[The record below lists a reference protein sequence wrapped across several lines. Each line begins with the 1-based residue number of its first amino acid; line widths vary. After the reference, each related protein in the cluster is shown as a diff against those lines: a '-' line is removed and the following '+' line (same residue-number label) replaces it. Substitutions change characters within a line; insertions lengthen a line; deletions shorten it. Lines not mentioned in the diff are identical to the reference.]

1 MYNNEVSEIDIDIVD
16 VSDNVND
23 CCLNVDNK
31 VTVESNEVIAVLT
44 FVELE
49 GSDEELYILEEDEMK
64 VVIAVKT
71 VVINIGVFVTVGEG
85 EPFKKKLH

>member
-64 VVIAVKT
+64 VVIAANT
-71 VVINIGVFVTVGEG
+71 VVIDIGVFVTVG
-85 EPFKKKLH
+85 

>member
-1 MYNNEVSEIDIDIVD
+1 MYNDVSEVDIDIVD
-16 VSDNVND
+16 V

-31 VTVESNEVIAVLT
+31 VTVESNEVIAILT

-64 VVIAVKT
+64 VSIAVNT
-71 VVINIGVFVTVGEG
+71 VVTNIGVFVTVGEG
-85 EPFKKKLH
+85 EPFYKKMH